1 MACAKKFSGKMKNRA
16 AGKIMR
22 NHLAKHLFPHF
33 VLPVGGAFSCR
44 RLWGKKSL
52 GLGVASQE
60 GLSSVGLF
68 PLKTESEVTQ
78 SCPNSSLTPWTVAHR
93 LLCPWDSPGKN
104 TGVGC
109 HFFLQVIFLTQGS
122 NPGLLH
128 CRQTL

>member
-1 MACAKKFSGKMKNRA
+1 MARAKKFSGKMKNGA

-60 GLSSVGLF
+60 GLNSVGLF
-68 PLKTESEVTQ
+68 PLKSESEVK
-78 SCPNSSLTPWTVAHR
+78 SLSHV
-93 LLCPWDSPGKN
+93 
-104 TGVGC
+104 
-109 HFFLQVIFLTQGS
+109 
-122 NPGLLH
+122 
-128 CRQTL
+128 